1 MPKVIQQAV
10 ILAGGHGRRLEK
22 SGISKPKIL
31 LNVEGK
37 TLLENH
43 ISELEKNGFS
53 NLIISLGVKS
63 QVVVDFINTI
73 NTSLR
78 INIVIDEV
86 LSGTRNAILQTKNL
100 LEPRFLLIM
109 GDLYHKNFIKDFI
122 SYSTRVENLDSDA
135 IFSAR
140 WTDHPDDSD
149 LVFIDE
155 NEFII
160 ELQSKNNLKREI
172 AQNLALSGSAIL
184 SKKIIKILDAK
195 TNISD
200 YSDAIFSD
208 EKVTK
213 KHKAYVS
220 SSLILDLGTL
230 ERLKSIS
237 NVLVNKKKRPAVF
250 FDRDGT
256 LIEHVHLISSE
267 DQVKIVPAAQQ
278 VCDYFKSRDF
288 YLVCISN
295 MPQVSR
301 NILTFKQAHVLSNR
315 ILKFFE
321 INQTKFD
328 AFYICPH
335 HPTSGFDNE
344 ISKFKKV
351 CDCRKPS
358 PGLIVRAL
366 RDLDIDLSRSVVIG
380 DSWRD
385 VRLGNDLGLKTIM
398 IKSQYSN
405 ESLAK
410 PDYSYA
416 SMEELLVALES
427 NRVGEL

>member
-1 MPKVIQQAV
+1 MSKVIQQAV

-53 NLIISLGVKS
+53 HLIISLGVKS
-63 QVVVDFINTI
+63 EIVVDFIKTI
-73 NTSLR
+73 DTSLK
-78 INIVIDEV
+78 INIVVDEV

-100 LEPRFLLIM
+100 LESRFLLIM
-109 GDLYHKNFIKDFI
+109 GDIYHKNFIKNFI
-122 SYSTRVENLDSDA
+122 SYSTSVENLDSEA

-140 WTDHPDDSD
+140 WTNHPDDSD

-155 NEFII
+155 KDFII
-160 ELQSKNNLKREI
+160 ELQSKNNSKREI
-172 AQNLALSGSAIL
+172 AQNLSLSGSAIL
-184 SKKIIKILDAK
+184 SKEIIKILDFK
-195 TNISD
+195 SHLSD
-200 YSDAIFSD
+200 YTDAIFSD
-208 EKVTK
+208 ENITK
-213 KHKAYVS
+213 KYKAYVS

-230 ERLKSIS
+230 ERFESI
-237 NVLVNKKKRPAVF
+237 NKVLANKKKRPAVF

-267 DQVKIVPAAQQ
+267 DQVKLVPAAQQ
-278 VCDYFKSRDF
+278 VCDYFKSHDF

-301 NILTFKQAHVLSNR
+301 NILTFKQAHVLSNK

-321 INQTKFD
+321 INQTRFD

-335 HPTSGFDNE
+335 HPSSGFIDE
-344 ISKFKKV
+344 ILEFKKV

-366 RDLDIDLSRSVVIG
+366 RDLDIDLSKSLVIG

-405 ESLAK
+405 ELLAK

-416 SMEELLVALES
+416 SMEELLVALKS
-427 NRVGEL
+427 NEIGDL

>member
-1 MPKVIQQAV
+1 MSKVIQQAV

-22 SGISKPKIL
+22 SGILKPKIL

-63 QVVVDFINTI
+63 EVVVDFIKTI
-73 NTSLR
+73 DTSLR
-78 INIVIDEV
+78 IDIVIDEV
-86 LSGTRNAILQTKNL
+86 LSGTRNAIIQTKNL

-109 GDLYHKNFIKDFI
+109 GDIYHKNFVKDFI
-122 SYSTRVENLDSDA
+122 SYSTSVENLDSEA

-172 AQNLALSGSAIL
+172 AQNLSLSGSAVL
-184 SKKIIKILDAK
+184 SKKIIKLLDSK
-195 TNISD
+195 SHLSD
-200 YSDAIFSD
+200 YTDAIFSD
-208 EKVTK
+208 ENIVK
-213 KHKAYVS
+213 KYKAHVS

-230 ERLKSIS
+230 ERLESIS
-237 NVLVNKKKRPAVF
+237 KILANKKKRPAVF

-267 DQVKIVPAAQQ
+267 DQVKLVPAAQQ
-278 VCDYFKSRDF
+278 VCDYFKSHDF

-321 INQTKFD
+321 INQTRFD

-335 HPTSGFDNE
+335 HPSSGFIDE

-351 CDCRKPS
+351 CDCRKPN

-366 RDLDIDLSRSVVIG
+366 RDLDIDLSKSLVIG

-385 VRLGNDLGLKTIM
+385 IRLGNDLGLKTIM

-405 ESLAK
+405 ELLAK
-410 PDYSYA
+410 PDYSYT
-416 SMEELLVALES
+416 SMEELLEALES